1 MAVPSAITDMSTTP
15 GSNSPASSES
25 VSTMDDYLRTLSAFI
40 RQNYDS
46 IQTASSNATSAL
58 ANIIPR
64 AAGGGTVD
72 AITATYSPA
81 VALTNGTTVLLEAAG
96 ANTSTTPTFAPN
108 GLTAKTIVKGSG
120 TAIVAG
126 DIPGANAWLLL
137 TYDSSADKW
146 VLLNPVYPVNIASD
160 AEAIAG
166 TSNTTL
172 ITPLR
177 LRGAFNATGTAP
189 VYACRAWVN
198 FNGTGTVAIRASGNV
213 TSITDNGVGDYTVN
227 FTTAFADANYGISI
241 TCGGAN
247 GGAGTKFWGN
257 VSNNTD
263 STPPT
268 TSTMRFL
275 TGYTDVGTMDCSRI
289 HVSIIR

>member
-15 GSNSPASSES
+15 GSNSPASSEL

-46 IQTASSNATSAL
+46 ITTVSTNTTGAV
-58 ANIIPR
+58 IPR
-64 AAGGGTVD
+64 AAAGGSVD

-81 VALTNGTTVLLEAAG
+81 VALTNDTTVLLEAAG

-120 TAIVAG
+120 TALVAG
-126 DIPGANAWLLL
+126 DIPGANARVFL
-137 TYDSSADKW
+137 TYDSSLDKW

-166 TSNTTL
+166 TSNATL

-198 FNGTGTVAIRASGNV
+198 FNGTGTVTIRASGNV
-213 TSITDNGVGDYTVN
+213 SSITDTGTGFYTVN
-227 FTTAFADANYGISI
+227 FTTAMPDADYAVVSGMGGSPPADALVINYD
-241 TCGGAN
+241 
-247 GGAGTKFWGN
+247 GTGE
-257 VSNNTD
+257 VA
-263 STPPT
+263 PT
-268 TSTMRFL
+268 TTAVRIAASL
-275 TGYTDVGTMDCSRI
+275 VGTDYRDQKYI
-289 HVSIIR
+289 NVAIFR